1 LFEKPAPGR
10 FTLITVT
17 GELSLALV
25 ALLVDRL
32 WPGPGLPPLDP
43 SPRAL
48 ALGALGA
55 VPPVLILFG
64 MLTAGDG
71 LPFLKRIH
79 DVLHQMA
86 GPTIAAL
93 RWWQIALIALSAG
106 IGEEALFRGVLLARL
121 GNVPVA
127 LIFGLLHAL
136 TPSYAVL
143 AAVFGFYLG
152 WLELL
157 LPSLLVP
164 IITHALYDLVA
175 LWIFARLLR
184 TQAPGPPDDQ
194 LPLG

>member
-10 FTLITVT
+10 FTLITAS

-64 MLTAGDG
+64 MLSGGEG
-71 LPFLKRIH
+71 LPFLKRIY
-79 DVLHQMA
+79 DVLHRMA

-106 IGEEALFRGVLLARL
+106 IGEEALFRGVLLVRL

-143 AAVFGFYLG
+143 AALFGVYLG

-164 IITHALYDLVA
+164 MITHAVYDLVA
-175 LWIFARLLR
+175 LGILVRLLR
-184 TQAPGPPDDQ
+184 SRPSESPND
-194 LPLG
+194 LPW